1 MPVSGVRISCAMPAS
16 VASTAS
22 IRALPKPFPRAR
34 ADGARTR
41 LAGLLRFRLAIVPFP
56 GPTMAWKDGSI
67 ETGQTADFGRRC
79 TLRAQFA
86 QAGRLRGLRKFAA
99 VGTKQEFVVMVPGL
113 RQAKER
119 LQKAMHRGRIKEIA
133 PADDV
138 GNALGGIVERH
149 GQVITG

>member
-1 MPVSGVRISCAMPAS
+1 MPVSGVRMSCAIPAS
-16 VASTAS
+16 AASTAS
-22 IRALPKPFPRAR
+22 ICALAKPLAR
-34 ADGARTR
+34 ADGARAR

-99 VGTKQEFVVMVPGL
+99 VGTKHEFVVMVPGR
-113 RQAKER
+113 RQAQGR
-119 LQKAMHRGRIKEIA
+119 LQKGTSGGR
-133 PADDV
+133 
-138 GNALGGIVERH
+138 
-149 GQVITG
+149 